1 MILPDV
7 ISKEPLGPIV
17 RQNDPQFRDVGAW
30 TLHALVA
37 AAEFGITQENVAAE
51 AETSQNPE
59 IQRLLGKTGDF
70 GAKLG
75 LSTDWA
81 VSVIATAA
89 HNAEILRIG
98 SASWR
103 AILCHSVWTQG
114 VAVILK

>member
-37 AAEFGITQENVAAE
+37 AEEFGITQENVAAQ
-51 AETSQNPE
+51 AESSQNPE

-75 LSTDWA
+75 LANDWA
-81 VSVIATAA
+81 VSVIAAVG
-89 HNAEILRIG
+89 NYGEILDRK
-98 SASWR
+98 STRLNS
-103 AILCHSVWTQG
+103 SP
-114 VAVILK
+114 

>member
-1 MILPDV
+1 MILPDG

-37 AAEFGITQENVAAE
+37 AEEFGITQENVAAQ
-51 AETSQNPE
+51 AESSQNPE

-75 LSTDWA
+75 LANDWA
-81 VSVIATAA
+81 VSVIAAVG
-89 HNAEILRIG
+89 NYGEIFERHLGEGSQIG
-98 SASWR
+98 RESWR
-103 AILCHSVWTQG
+103 ARVCQYV
-114 VAVILK
+114 